1 MIICINLFTQRKYKE
16 AEKMQVTRRQFFKVC
31 AGGLGSSSLAMLG
44 FLPGEALAE
53 VREFKLQRT
62 TETRN
67 TCPYCSVG
75 CGLLMYSL
83 GDKAKNVKGSI
94 IHIEGDPD
102 HPVNRGTLCPKGAG
116 LLDFV
121 HSPNRLKY
129 PEVRAAGSREWKRI
143 SWEDAFARI
152 AKLMKADR
160 DKNFEAKNK
169 DGATVNRWVTT
180 GFLAASASSNESGY
194 LTHKVVR
201 SLGMLAFDNQA
212 RV

>member
-1 MIICINLFTQRKYKE
+1 
-16 AEKMQVTRRQFFKVC
+16 MQVTRRQFFKIC
-31 AGGLGSSSLAMLG
+31 GGALGSSSLAMLG
-44 FLPGEALAE
+44 FSPNDALAE
-53 VREFKLQRT
+53 VREFKLERT

-83 GDKAKNVKGSI
+83 GDKAKNAKGSI

-129 PEVRAAGSREWKRI
+129 PEVREAGTKEWKRI

-169 DGATVNRWVTT
+169 DGATVNRWLTT

-194 LTHKVVR
+194 ITHKVVR

>member
-1 MIICINLFTQRKYKE
+1 MD
-16 AEKMQVTRRQFFKVC
+16 MDRRQFFRVSG
-31 AGGLGSSSLAMLG
+31 AGLAASSLVALG
-44 FLPGEALAE
+44 FSPTAALAE
-53 VREFKLQRT
+53 TRNFKLARA

-75 CGLLMYSL
+75 CGIIMYSL
-83 GDKAKNVKGSI
+83 GDKAKNVTSSI

-129 PEVRAAGSREWKRI
+129 PEIREPGATEWKRV
-143 SWEDAFARI
+143 SWDEAMSRV

-160 DKNFEAKNK
+160 DANFQATNAA
-169 DGATVNRWVTT
+169 GQTVNRWTST
-180 GFLAASASSNESGY
+180 GMLAASASSNETGY
-194 LTHKVVR
+194 ITHKVMR
-201 SLGMLAFDNQA
+201 SLGMLVFDNQA

>member
-1 MIICINLFTQRKYKE
+1 MDMN
-16 AEKMQVTRRQFFKVC
+16 RRQFFRVSS
-31 AGGLGSSSLAMLG
+31 AGLAASSLAVLG
-44 FLPGEALAE
+44 FSPAPALAE
-53 VREFKLQRT
+53 ARSFKLART

-75 CGLLMYSL
+75 CGIIMYSL
-83 GDKAKNVKGSI
+83 GDKAKNVTAEI
-94 IHIEGDPD
+94 VHIEGDAD

-129 PEVRAAGSREWKRI
+129 PEVREPGSTEWKRV
-143 SWEDAFARI
+143 SWDDAMDRI

-160 DKNFEAKNK
+160 DANFVTANA
-169 DGATVNRWVTT
+169 DGKTVNRWTST
-180 GFLAASASSNESGY
+180 GMLCASASSNESGY
-194 LTHKVVR
+194 LTHKAMR
-201 SLGMLAFDNQA
+201 SMGMLVFDNQA

>member
-1 MIICINLFTQRKYKE
+1 
-16 AEKMQVTRRQFFKVC
+16 MQVTRRQFFKIC

-44 FLPGEALAE
+44 FSPNDALAE
-53 VREFKLQRT
+53 VREFKLERT

-83 GDKAKNVKGSI
+83 GDKAKNAKGSI

-129 PEVRAAGSREWKRI
+129 PEVREAGAKEWKRI
-143 SWEDAFARI
+143 SWEDAFTRI

-160 DKNFEAKNK
+160 DKNFETRNK
-169 DGATVNRWVTT
+169 DGATVNRWVST
-180 GFLAASASSNESGY
+180 GFLAASASSNETGY
-194 LTHKVVR
+194 ITQKIAR